1 LGGDIVV
8 VGFWCDTAD
17 MLQRR
22 VGGILKGIAPVK
34 KLTSDEVQDESGS
47 MFVCLAYGYNYE
59 NLTQRFRN
67 QDKVVI
73 GVEMNL
79 LPQGIRV
86 VRQLDER
93 FTLGVVASHQRCANS
108 FCSEIIRSTLSE
120 HRFIT
125 GSLDDINKMPVDAYL
140 IPEEMEFSTKK
151 LNFPKPVYYLPR
163 AISPK
168 SAALIIDHALRLKN
182 I

>member
-8 VGFWCDTAD
+8 VGFCSDTAE

-34 KLTSDEVQDESGS
+34 KLTSEEVQDNSGK

-67 QDKVVI
+67 KDKIVI

-79 LPQGIRV
+79 LPQGIRT
-86 VRQLDER
+86 VRQLDENL
-93 FTLGVVASHQRCANS
+93 TLGVIAKHQRCANT
-108 FCSEIIRSTLSE
+108 FCSEIIRSALSG
-120 HRFIT
+120 HRFVT
-125 GSLDDINKMPVDAYL
+125 GSFDDIDQMAVDAFL
-140 IPEEMEFSTKK
+140 VPEEMESGTKGLK
-151 LNFPKPVYYLPR
+151 FPKPVYYLPR
-163 AISPK
+163 SISPQ
-168 SAALIIDHALRLKN
+168 SAALIIDNALKIIN
-182 I
+182 N

>member
-1 LGGDIVV
+1 LGDIVV
-8 VGFWCDTAD
+8 VGFCSDTAE

-34 KLTSDEVQDESGS
+34 KLTSAEVQADSGD

-67 QDKVVI
+67 QDKIVI

-79 LPQGIRV
+79 LPQAIRT
-86 VRQLDER
+86 VRQLDEGL
-93 FTLGVVASHQRCANS
+93 TLGVIATHQRCANA
-108 FCSEIIRSTLSE
+108 FCSDIIRSTLSR
-120 HRFIT
+120 HHYTT
-125 GSLDDINKMPVDAYL
+125 GSLDDFQNMAVDAYL
-140 IPEEMEFSTKK
+140 VPEELEATTSQ

-163 AISPK
+163 AISAQ
-168 SAALIIDHALRLKN
+168 SAALIIDHALKLVSKP
-182 I
+182 